1 MEVVLFTKSNPGQKP
16 RTSVYIYKCLGLI
29 RTDWNGGGRGFEL
42 APFLPPN
49 DSKPLYRFLL
59 NRKNEMSKLLCVVR
73 EVKEMIFTI
82 ERAFSQMV
90 FFDGTLYLLDMRYT
104 PDAGN
109 ECMAFRCDADGNV
122 LSWDDVWVKHGM
134 PLTQKEMNK
143 CCSEFSHYMK
153 RLKQHRLK
161 ERRKSK

>member
-1 MEVVLFTKSNPGQKP
+1 
-16 RTSVYIYKCLGLI
+16 
-29 RTDWNGGGRGFEL
+29 
-42 APFLPPN
+42 
-49 DSKPLYRFLL
+49 
-59 NRKNEMSKLLCVVR
+59 
-73 EVKEMIFTI
+73 MIFTI

-104 PDAGN
+104 PDSGN

-122 LSWDDVWVKHGM
+122 LSWGDVWVKHGM

-143 CCSEFSHYMK
+143 CCSEFVHYMK

>member
-1 MEVVLFTKSNPGQKP
+1 
-16 RTSVYIYKCLGLI
+16 
-29 RTDWNGGGRGFEL
+29 
-42 APFLPPN
+42 
-49 DSKPLYRFLL
+49 
-59 NRKNEMSKLLCVVR
+59 
-73 EVKEMIFTI
+73 MIFTI

-143 CCSEFSHYMK
+143 CCSEFVHYMK
-153 RLKQHRLK
+153 KLKQHRLK
-161 ERRKSK
+161 QRTVQHSRNINR